1 MPARLP
7 SDARPP
13 ARRRTARRPLALAT
27 ALLGLAVAT
36 TGAGCDRGDLLEVET
51 PDQIT
56 VTQAENAAGAQALR
70 ASAIGTFARFFA
82 GDSAGNGI
90 GLNIAAGLLADEMF
104 AARGGTEHLD
114 SRAQNENLF
123 PVTSPWPAYGS
134 TATQLVRA
142 TRALTEFS
150 PPGAARNTQ
159 VGQLH
164 MLRGYVLTLVG
175 ENYCNGVPLADAND
189 ANPRTETLTGTQLFQ
204 RALVQFDSALAVLG
218 TTGGDVALRHAARVG
233 RARALVDLARWDEAA
248 RAVGAG
254 GDGAGSAAVPTGF
267 VYNAEFSRTTIV
279 NAVFDWMLATRNFG
293 ASDREGGNG
302 LDFVSARDPR
312 VRVDGTRLAPGQDG
326 TPTPQINQWPTGD
339 APVTLTSGI
348 EARLI
353 EAEAA
358 LRAGDAT
365 AWLARLNEARA
376 TLAGLAPLPDPGA
389 VAARQDLLFRERA
402 FSFWGTAH
410 RVGDLRRLVRQ
421 YGRQP
426 TAVWPSGPYFKGG
439 SYGTDQVLVPAQ
451 TERNNDQWSGCT
463 DRNP

>member
-1 MPARLP
+1 MHIRIAPLIPRALRPTRGGPRL
-7 SDARPP
+7 
-13 ARRRTARRPLALAT
+13 LVVGALA
-27 ALLGLAVAT
+27 AAVAVA
-36 TGAGCDRGDLLEVET
+36 GACRTEELLEVET
-51 PDQIT
+51 PDQIGLEQ
-56 VTQAENAAGAQALR
+56 VGNAAGAQALR
-70 ASAIGTFARFFA
+70 ASAIGTFARFYA

-90 GLNIAAGLLADEMF
+90 GLNIAAGLLSDEMF

-142 TRALTEFS
+142 TRALAEFS
-150 PPGAARNTQ
+150 PAGATRNTQ
-159 VGQLH
+159 IGQLH

-189 ANPRTETLTGTQLFQ
+189 LNPRTESLTGTQLYQ

-218 TTGGDVALRHAARVG
+218 TSAADAGFRNAARIG
-233 RARALVDLARWDEAA
+233 KARTLVDLARWDEAA
-248 RAVGAG
+248 RVVAAG
-254 GDGAGSAAVPTGF
+254 GDGAGSTAVPTSY
-267 VYNAEFSRTTIV
+267 VYNVEFSRTTII

-326 TPTPQINQWPTGD
+326 TPTPQINQWPAGDSPVALATG
-339 APVTLTSGI
+339 V
-348 EARLI
+348 EARMI

-358 LRAGDAT
+358 LRAGAS
-365 AWLARLNEARA
+365 AAFLAHLNEAR
-376 TLAGLAPLPDPGA
+376 TTVTGLDALTDPGTA
-389 VAARQDLLFRERA
+389 TAREDLLFRERA
-402 FSFWGTAH
+402 FWFWGTAH

-421 YGRQP
+421 YQRAP
-426 TAVWPSGPYFKGG
+426 NSVWPSGPYIKGG

-451 TERNNDQWSGCT
+451 AERNNDQWTGCT